1 MRIAFIGTGGIA
13 RSHAQGLAKRPDIT
27 FVGACDV
34 DLARATA
41 FAKDY
46 GGEAFTNPGE
56 MLDRTRPDAAWV
68 CLPPFAHGE
77 AELSLLDRRIPFLV
91 EKPVSNDMDTAR
103 RIMDGVERT
112 GTLVSV
118 GYMTRYRRGV
128 QRMREILQSDPPVLA
143 HGAWIGGAPGVYW
156 WRVKALSGGQIV
168 EQTTHTFDLARYLL
182 GEPVD
187 VFARGVRGRVG
198 DMEGYDVEDAS
209 TVAVTFENGAV
220 ANLMSSCAS
229 RAGGGVHMTVAAM
242 HHYATFTGWEHSVVI
257 RKSALE
263 EERIQGESNIFEIE
277 DGAFVAA
284 VSNDQPELIRSPY
297 ADGVRS
303 LAFCLAA
310 NRSLETGEVVSVSSL

>member
-1 MRIAFIGTGGIA
+1 MKIAFIGTGGIA
-13 RSHAQGLAKRPDIT
+13 RQHARGLAKRSDLA

-41 FAKDY
+41 FAKEY
-46 GGEAFTNPGE
+46 GGKSFTNAEE
-56 MLDRTRPDAAWV
+56 MLDRAKPDAAWV

-77 AELSLLDRRIPFLV
+77 AELALLDRRIPFLV
-91 EKPVSNDMDTAR
+91 EKPISNNMETAR
-103 RIMDGVERT
+103 EILEAVERT
-112 GTLVSV
+112 GTFAAV

-128 QRMREILQSDPPVLA
+128 QRARELLQDDPPVLA
-143 HGAWIGGAPGVYW
+143 HGAWIGGAPGVHW

-168 EQTTHTFDLARYLL
+168 EQTTHTFDLARFLL

-187 VFARGVRGRVG
+187 VFARGVSGRVT
-198 DMEGYDVEDAS
+198 DMERYDVEDAS
-209 TVAVTFENGAV
+209 SVVATFENGAV

-242 HHYATFTGWEHSVVI
+242 HHFVSFTGWEHSAVI

-263 EERIQGESNIFEIE
+263 EERILGESDIFEIE
-277 DGAFVAA
+277 DAAFVAA
-284 VSNDQPELIRSPY
+284 VEGNQPELVQSPY
-297 ADGVRS
+297 ADGIKS

-310 NRSLETGEVVSVSSL
+310 NRSLETGEVVPLDTL

>member
-13 RSHAQGLAKRPDIT
+13 RQHARGLVKRPDLT

-46 GGEAFTNPGE
+46 GGEAFTDAGE
-56 MLDRTRPDAAWV
+56 MLDRTKPDAAWV

-91 EKPVSNDMDTAR
+91 EKPISNNMDTAR
-103 RIMDGVERT
+103 KVLDVVERT
-112 GTLVSV
+112 GTFAAV

-128 QRMREILQSDPPVLA
+128 QRAREILQHDAPVLA

-156 WRVKALSGGQIV
+156 WRVRALSGGQIV
-168 EQTTHTFDLARYLL
+168 EQTTHTFDLARFLL

-187 VFARGVRGRVG
+187 VFARGVRGHVT

-209 TVAVTFENGAV
+209 SVVATFENGAV
-220 ANLMSSCAS
+220 ASLMSSCAS

-242 HHYATFTGWEHSVVI
+242 HHYITFTGWEHSAVI
-257 RKSALE
+257 RKSAIE
-263 EERIQGESNIFEIE
+263 EERILGESEIFEIE
-277 DGAFVAA
+277 DAAFVAA
-284 VSNDQPELIRSPY
+284 VDSNQPELVRSPY
-297 ADGVRS
+297 ADGIKS

-310 NRSLETGEVVSVSSL
+310 NRSLETGEVVPISAL

>member
-13 RSHAQGLAKRPDIT
+13 RQHARGLAKRTDLT

-41 FAKDY
+41 FAKEY
-46 GGEAFTNPGE
+46 GGEAFTDAGE
-56 MLDRTRPDAAWV
+56 MLDGTKPDAVWV

-77 AELSLLDRRIPFLV
+77 AELSLIDRRIPFLV
-91 EKPVSNDMDTAR
+91 EKPISNDMDTAR
-103 RIMDGVERT
+103 KILEAIERT
-112 GTLVSV
+112 GTFAAA

-128 QRMREILQSDPPVLA
+128 QRARELLRDDPPVLA

-156 WRVKALSGGQIV
+156 WRIKALSGGQIV
-168 EQTTHTFDLARYLL
+168 EQTTHTFDLARFLL

-187 VFARGVRGRVG
+187 VFARGVRGRVT

-209 TVAVTFENGAV
+209 SVVATFENGAV
-220 ANLMSSCAS
+220 GTLMSSCAS

-242 HHYATFTGWEHSVVI
+242 HHYISFTGWEHSAII
-257 RKSALE
+257 RKSAIE
-263 EERIQGESNIFEIE
+263 EERIQGESDIFEIE
-277 DGAFVAA
+277 DAAFVAA
-284 VSNDQPELIRSPY
+284 VDGDQPELVQSSY
-297 ADGVRS
+297 ADGIKS

-310 NRSLETGEVVSVSSL
+310 NRSLETGEVVSVSTL

>member
-13 RSHAQGLAKRPDIT
+13 RSHAQGLAKRQDVT

-34 DLARATA
+34 DVARATA
-41 FAKDY
+41 FAQEY
-46 GGEAFTNPGE
+46 GGEAFDHAGE
-56 MLDRTRPDAAWV
+56 MLDRTKPDAAWV

-77 AELSLLDRRIPFLV
+77 AEFSLLDRKIPFLV
-91 EKPVSNDMDTAR
+91 EKPISNDMDVAR
-103 RIMDGVERT
+103 KILDVVERT
-112 GTLVSV
+112 GTLVGV

-128 QRMREILQSDPPVLA
+128 QRVREILQSDPPVLA

-187 VFARGVRGRVG
+187 VFARGVRGRVS
-198 DMEGYDVEDAS
+198 DIADYDVEDAS
-209 TVAVTFENGAV
+209 VVAATFENGAV
-220 ANLMSSCAS
+220 ASLMSSCAS

-242 HHYATFTGWEHSVVI
+242 HHYATFTGWEHSLVI
-257 RKSALE
+257 RKSAIE
-263 EERIQGESNIFEIE
+263 EERIQGENNIFEIE
-277 DGAFVAA
+277 DGAFLTA
-284 VSNDQPELIRSPY
+284 VSTQQPELIRSPY
-297 ADGVRS
+297 ADAIRT

-310 NRSLETGEVVSVSSL
+310 NRSLGTGEVVPVSSL

>member
-13 RSHAQGLAKRPDIT
+13 RNHAQGLAKRSDVT

-34 DLARATA
+34 DLARSTA
-41 FAKDY
+41 FAQEY
-46 GGEAFTNPGE
+46 GGEAYTDPAE
-56 MLDRTRPDAAWV
+56 MLDRTKPDAAWV

-91 EKPVSNDMDTAR
+91 EKPISNDLATAR
-103 RIMDGVERT
+103 KILDGVERT
-112 GTLVSV
+112 GILTSV

-128 QRMREILQSDPPVLA
+128 QRVRELLQGDPPILA

-168 EQTTHTFDLARYLL
+168 EQTTHTFDLARYLM

-187 VFARGVRGRVG
+187 VFARGVTGRVT
-198 DMEGYDVEDAS
+198 DMADYDVEDAS
-209 TVAVTFENGAV
+209 TVAVTFQSGAV

-229 RAGGGVHMTVAAM
+229 RAGGGVHMTVVAM
-242 HHYATFTGWEHSVVI
+242 HHYATFTGWDNAVVI
-257 RKSALE
+257 RKSTLE
-263 EERIQGESNIFEIE
+263 EERIQGESNIFEVE
-277 DGAFVAA
+277 DAAFIAA
-284 VSNDQPELIRSPY
+284 VSSGQPDSILSSY
-297 ADGVRS
+297 ADGCRS

-310 NRSLETGEVVSVSSL
+310 NRSLETGEVVSIASL